1 MGSMSGRM
9 DSLKGLI
16 RDALPEDKALRGKCD
31 SQAICDELGV
41 DMDELTYILFHH
53 MEKAIKSMYKYASE
67 KDQLAYDNVYLRRAL
82 ESKYQ
87 GNKRDV
93 QAAKVSAGLPIA
105 RKQKKNLADLKF
117 QMYLKL
123 TDKQLMEYFGIS
135 KTTLWRWKKELAER
149 EANGQMPF

>member
-1 MGSMSGRM
+1 MEA
-9 DSLKGLI
+9 LKRII
-16 RDALPEDKALRGKCD
+16 RESLPENKAQRGRCD

-41 DMDELTYILFHH
+41 DMDELVYILFHH

-82 ESKYQ
+82 ERKYQ

-93 QAAKVSAGLPIA
+93 QAAKVSGGLPIA
-105 RKQKKNLADLKF
+105 KNKRKDLMGLKL
-117 QMYLKL
+117 QMHFGL
-123 TDKQLMEYFGIS
+123 TDKQLMEYFQIS

-149 EANGQMPF
+149 EKNGQMPF

>member
-1 MGSMSGRM
+1 MSGRM

-16 RDALPEDKALRGKCD
+16 RDALPENKALRGKCD

-41 DMDELTYILFHH
+41 DMDELTYVMFRVLD
-53 MEKAIKSMYKYASE
+53 KAFNSMYKSSS
-67 KDQLAYDNVYLRRAL
+67 DNERLVRDNLFLQKSL

-87 GNKRDV
+87 GNKRDM

-123 TDKQLMEYFGIS
+123 SDKQLMEYFGIS

-149 EANGQMPF
+149 EVNGQMPF

>member
-1 MGSMSGRM
+1 
-9 DSLKGLI
+9 
-16 RDALPEDKALRGKCD
+16 
-31 SQAICDELGV
+31 
-41 DMDELTYILFHH
+41 MDELTYILFHH